1 MECPAPDSSP
11 LVPPGE
17 FAGIM
22 PHYDDTSCHDK
33 RFTPAIRREVELK
46 CCDILEKSD
55 DNLRTRSA
63 FSNESNAS
71 SSTSPPEYA
80 HCVDTCSSCTLKFD
94 LLNDDGP
101 VALLKRFV
109 VDACTDADSTTEWR
123 VFLGLSTVS
132 DGTVGISSATFDF
145 PWLTL
150 LLNRWIRV
158 LCHASSDERQDA
170 SIFSSWELLFPAAA
184 DKEAHSTV
192 TTKNRLLQ
200 RASEVDHSLP
210 AKNDAWSP
218 DRGPQRAPAARRYW
232 QVVPQAEIHGSAECW
247 KGKNRP

>member
-1 MECPAPDSSP
+1 M
-11 LVPPGE
+11 
-17 FAGIM
+17 
-22 PHYDDTSCHDK
+22 
-33 RFTPAIRREVELK
+33 
-46 CCDILEKSD
+46 
-55 DNLRTRSA
+55 
-63 FSNESNAS
+63 
-71 SSTSPPEYA
+71 
-80 HCVDTCSSCTLKFD
+80 
-94 LLNDDGP
+94 NDDGP

-150 LLNRWIRV
+150 LLNRWVRV

-192 TTKNRLLQ
+192 TVDPAVLRLPPPDIMLLARLGFAIPQPGDEKLKSLLMEEKKKKGPVEEPATPARVRSRSFIASKKRRLVARPGSPTRSGGASLLASRPTSGNPWKRRMLEREKQTVMLLQ
-200 RASEVDHSLP
+200 REQHS
-210 AKNDAWSP
+210 STQQS
-218 DRGPQRAPAARRYW
+218 QRQLRIQKYAEQRRKFI
-232 QVVPQAEIHGSAECW
+232 QL
-247 KGKNRP
+247 RPKPKADKS